1 MSAYDEHW
9 PDEVPTM
16 SEEGGIRYLHLG
28 TEWIQGAM
36 RVRKPSE
43 LVLAYTRQMM
53 AWLLFIEPR
62 KTDSV
67 GILGLGAGA
76 LLRFT
81 LKHTPVNVETAEWN
95 PAVTAM
101 CHAYFRLP
109 RNDRSYIDHV
119 DAAVWVEKP
128 HNIGRYVAL
137 MVDLYDSQ
145 AQGPVRE
152 SVEFYQGCQRALS
165 PDGGVMTVNLFG
177 NHESFPRN
185 LDSIRQAFG
194 GPVIELPES
203 DAGNRVVLAFRGP
216 VLQSTT
222 AELLDRAAQVE
233 KDTGLPAIR
242 WARHVLEQ
250 LRTEA
255 WQNPGGLS

>member
-9 PDEVPTM
+9 ADEEPTM
-16 SEEGGIRYLHLG
+16 SEEKGIRYLHFG

-36 RVRKPSE
+36 RLRRPSE
-43 LVLAYTRQMM
+43 LVLAYTQQLM

-67 GILGLGAGA
+67 GILGLGAGS

-101 CHAYFRLP
+101 CHAFFRLP
-109 RNDRSYIDHV
+109 SNDRSYIDHV
-119 DAAVWVEKP
+119 DAAVWVDKP
-128 HNIGRYVAL
+128 QNIGRYAAL
-137 MVDLYDSQ
+137 MVDLYDAA

-152 SVEFYQGCQRALS
+152 SLEFYQGCYRALS
-165 PDGGVMTVNLFG
+165 PEGGVMTVNLFG

-185 LDSIRQAFG
+185 MENIRAAFS
-194 GPVIELPES
+194 GPVLELPEI
-203 DAGNRVVLAFRGP
+203 DAGNRVVMAFRGP
-216 VLQSTT
+216 VLQATT
-222 AELLDRAAQVE
+222 GQLLDRAAQVE
-233 KDTGLPAIR
+233 KACGLPAVR
-242 WARHVLEQ
+242 WARYLLDQ
-250 LRTEA
+250 LHTEA
-255 WQNPGGLS
+255 

>member
-9 PDEVPTM
+9 SDEEPTM
-16 SEEGGIRYLHLG
+16 SEEKGIRYLHFG

-36 RVRKPSE
+36 RLRRPAE
-43 LVLAYTRQMM
+43 LVLAYTQQLM

-67 GILGLGAGA
+67 GILGLGAGS

-101 CHAYFRLP
+101 CHAFFRLP

-119 DAAVWVEKP
+119 DAAVWVDKP
-128 HNIGRYVAL
+128 HNIGRYAAL
-137 MVDLYDSQ
+137 MVDLYDAA

-152 SVEFYQGCQRALS
+152 SLEFYQGCHRALS

-177 NHESFPRN
+177 NHASFPRN
-185 LDSIRQAFG
+185 MENIRAAFG
-194 GPVIELPES
+194 GPVLELPEI

-216 VLQSTT
+216 VLEATT
-222 AELLDRAAQVE
+222 GQLLDRAAQLE
-233 KDTGLPAIR
+233 KDCGLPAVR
-242 WARHVLEQ
+242 WARYLLDQ
-250 LRTEA
+250 LRTGA
-255 WQNPGGLS
+255 

>member
-9 PDEVPTM
+9 SNEEPTM
-16 SEEGGIRYLHLG
+16 SEEGGVRYLHLG

-36 RVRKPSE
+36 RVRKPAE
-43 LVLAYTRQMM
+43 LVLAYTQQMM
-53 AWLLFIEPR
+53 AWLLFVEPR

-67 GILGLGAGA
+67 GIMGLGAGA

-81 LKHTPVNVETAEWN
+81 LKHTPVNVETVEWN

-101 CHAYFRLP
+101 CQAYFRLP
-109 RNDRSYIDHV
+109 TNRRSFIDHT

-137 MVDLYDSQ
+137 MVDLYDAS

-152 SVEFYQGCQRALS
+152 SLEFYQGCYRALS
-165 PDGGVMTVNLFG
+165 PEGGVMTVNLFG

-185 LDSIRQAFG
+185 LENIRAAFG
-194 GPVIELPES
+194 GPVLELPEI

-216 VLQSTT
+216 VLETT
-222 AELLDRAAQVE
+222 TGQLLSRAQQVE
-233 KDTGLPAIR
+233 QACGLPAVR
-242 WARHVLEQ
+242 WARHLLEQ
-250 LRTEA
+250 LQA
-255 WQNPGGLS
+255 GA